1 MASTINTNVNSLT
14 AQRNLSMSQASLTTS
29 MTRLSSGLRIN
40 SAKDDAAGLAIS
52 ERFTSQIRGLNQA
65 SRNANDAISLSQ
77 TAEGALGSIS
87 SSLQRMRELAV
98 QSANG
103 TNSAS
108 DRAAIQSEVSQL
120 QAEIGRVAGAT
131 QFNGT
136 NLLDGSLNNTSFQVG
151 ANANQTISLS
161 VTSAKSTDLG
171 NNAVSS
177 KEGAASIAEAKVMT
191 AAVGA
196 AAGNAN
202 NTGANAGMSISGNGA
217 TSTTFGIAAADS
229 AKTIAATINANAGT
243 TGVTATASTLAKVSG
258 VIAGT
263 VTFTI
268 GGQNPGTAANV
279 LALSATVTNSSD
291 LSAMAKVINANS
303 QTTGITATSD
313 QSGNLFLTSAAGDDI
328 QIATA
333 DIITAGMGAATV
345 TGLKSDGVTAAGAG
359 ATITAASLTGGVV
372 VGGHVTLNA
381 ASAFTVLAAT
391 DSTVFTTAAQGSA
404 LDTVAAVDVSTVIG
418 ATKALKTI
426 DSALAAV
433 SDQRALLGAVQNRF
447 EATVNNLQTTS
458 ENLSASRSRI
468 QDADFAQET
477 ANLSRTQI
485 LQQAG
490 TAMVAQA
497 NQLPQTVLK
506 LLQ

>member
-333 DIITAGMGAATV
+333 DIITAGMGAATEI
-345 TGLKSDGVTAAGAG
+345 GR
-359 ATITAASLTGGVV
+359 ASCRERV
-372 VGGHVTLNA
+372 
-381 ASAFTVLAAT
+381 
-391 DSTVFTTAAQGSA
+391 
-404 LDTVAAVDVSTVIG
+404 
-418 ATKALKTI
+418 
-426 DSALAAV
+426 
-433 SDQRALLGAVQNRF
+433 
-447 EATVNNLQTTS
+447 
-458 ENLSASRSRI
+458 
-468 QDADFAQET
+468 
-477 ANLSRTQI
+477 
-485 LQQAG
+485 
-490 TAMVAQA
+490 
-497 NQLPQTVLK
+497 
-506 LLQ
+506 